1 MADDR
6 PCFPTG
12 LEGLDKI
19 PRLEAEIKQN
29 AFQRRKRQHFVA
41 AECKNISLE
50 EAGVMLWLSETLLC
64 GPFRALLL
72 LAGRAEPLPSQPV
85 QL

>member
-29 AFQRRKRQHFVA
+29 AFQRRKRQRFVA

-50 EAGVMLWLSETLLC
+50 KAGAML
-64 GPFRALLL
+64 
-72 LAGRAEPLPSQPV
+72 
-85 QL
+85 

>member
-50 EAGVMLWLSETLLC
+50 EAGVML
-64 GPFRALLL
+64 
-72 LAGRAEPLPSQPV
+72 
-85 QL
+85 